1 MSIFRWAYD
10 EEKCEGDFCCGDC
23 DYCRKAEQK
32 NEDEGEEDERAASD

>member
-10 EEKCEGDFCCGDC
+10 EKKCEGDICPGDC

-32 NEDEGEEDERAASD
+32 NDDEGDDQEQ